1 MEESHEYD
9 RRKFHDRKA
18 ALPPAPK
25 GGTVGRGPQQGAGG
39 PDAGFH
45 NEAYGGRNGVNGGRY
60 GQQPNG
66 GRYPPPQ
73 NGACPGER
81 VPAWGRGPHGLP
93 PRPPPP
99 VDSYNGGEPYL
110 DGAAPYRERDRDRHR
125 DRDRD
130 RPPPRSRPA
139 PEGRPGEVDT
149 YIPAYQRERVDRF
162 VEDRRRR
169 DRTDLDPRDPRS
181 RTRSRSPAT
190 TRAPDRERE
199 HYTGRR

>member
-45 NEAYGGRNGVNGGRY
+45 NDAYGGRNGM
-60 GQQPNG
+60 NG
-66 GRYPPPQ
+66 GRYPPPPSR
-73 NGACPGER
+73 NGPAPGER
-81 VPAWGRGPHGLP
+81 LPAWSRGPHGLP

-99 VDSYNGGEPYL
+99 VDNYSNGETYLEGASYR
-110 DGAAPYRERDRDRHR
+110 DRDRERDRDR
-125 DRDRD
+125 DRA
-130 RPPPRSRPA
+130 PRSRPVVG
-139 PEGRPGEVDT
+139 PRNDVDT

-162 VEDRRRR
+162 EQDRRRR
-169 DRTDLDPRDPRS
+169 DRTEFDHRS

-190 TRAPDRERE
+190 VRIPDRERDS
-199 HYTGRR
+199 RR